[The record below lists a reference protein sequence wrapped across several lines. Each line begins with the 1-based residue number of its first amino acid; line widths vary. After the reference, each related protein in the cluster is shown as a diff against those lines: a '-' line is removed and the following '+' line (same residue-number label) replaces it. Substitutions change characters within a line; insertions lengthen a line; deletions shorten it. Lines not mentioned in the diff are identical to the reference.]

1 MRFRELVEMSTLINQ
16 KLPTTDVK
24 VYVVSVD
31 TLDREYDMLG
41 VFKVRDLI
49 VAAALKKD
57 KSSAIIGP
65 AVIRNDD
72 KLSMEVVATLK
83 FHEAPD
89 LGEAGG
95 GKSLQVDTVVAT
107 DDVHGF
113 GYGYQLYKMILNHG
127 YTVVCDNIQYI
138 GGKELWLKIIRKSA
152 ADKHNVFILRYGK
165 YIRDDAGNPVV
176 FDGVNI
182 SPDDIWSTDKKSER
196 HYYTLLVA
204 KNI

>member
-1 MRFRELVEMSTLINQ
+1 MSTFIPQ

-41 VFKVRDLI
+41 VFKVRDLTI
-49 VAAALKKD
+49 VAALKKD

-65 AVIRNDD
+65 AVRRNDD
-72 KLSMEVVATLK
+72 KLSMEVVATIS

-89 LGEAGG
+89 LGEASG
-95 GKSLQVDTVVAT
+95 GKSIQVDTVVAT
-107 DDVHGF
+107 DDVQGF
-113 GYGYQLYKMILNHG
+113 GYGYQLYKMLLNHG

-165 YIRDDAGNPVV
+165 YVRDTAGDPVV

-182 SPDDIWSTDKKSER
+182 SPDDVWSTDKKSQR